1 MIILGENACFE
12 NKYVDNS
19 NTVLIG
25 APGTGKTRSYV
36 LPNLMSTEEESIV
49 VLDPK
54 GEIYDISAELMREK
68 GYITRTLDFV
78 DPKRSDIHYNPLYYC
93 KNDDDILKFSRIII
107 DDQHQRSPDIFWP
120 LSSQLLCNGLTGFL
134 KEFRPQKDHTLAAIM
149 KLLSVAN
156 VTEDSPDINP
166 SKLDK
171 LFDDAK
177 KINENSWACS
187 QYDLVRRAAGK
198 TQKSIVISLAADFC
212 GLLTPQI
219 IELTS
224 YDDLDIPSI
233 CSQKTIIYV
242 KCSDSDRSKDKL
254 IAMFF
259 TQLFQELYRIAD
271 NSRTHCLPRGIKIIL
286 DDMGANLKIPNLD
299 GIISTA
305 RGRRISISL
314 ILQSIG
320 QLKRQYPDYTSII
333 NSCNNVVFLGGSDL
347 ETCQEMAYR
356 INKPLESV
364 LYKDLQTIFV
374 FRQGEKPIIT
384 KTYNLK
390 AHPYYHKLNNPYNQ
404 EITKEYKEDIQI

>member
-12 NKYVDNS
+12 NGHVDNT

-54 GEIYDISAELMREK
+54 GEIYDMTAELMREK
-68 GYITRTLDFV
+68 GYATKTLDFIN
-78 DPKRSDIHYNPLYYC
+78 PKHSDIHYNPLFYC
-93 KNDDDILKFSRIII
+93 HNADDIIKFSRIVV
-107 DDQHQRSPDIFWP
+107 DEESYRTNDIFWP
-120 LSSQLLCNGLTGFL
+120 LSAQLFCNGITGFL
-134 KEFRPQKDHTLAAIM
+134 KEFRPEKDQTLSGLM
-149 KLLSVAN
+149 KLINAAT
-156 VTEDSPDINP
+156 VTEDNPEKNP
-166 SKLDK
+166 SKLD
-171 LFDDAK
+171 LIFDDAAK
-177 KINENSWACS
+177 RDPASWAVS
-187 QYDLVRRAAGK
+187 QYTLVKRAAGK
-198 TQKSIVISLAADFC
+198 TQKSIIISLAVAFC

-219 IELTS
+219 KELTS
-224 YDDLDIPSI
+224 YDDINIPSF

-242 KCSDSDRSKDKL
+242 KCSDTDRSKDKL

-259 TQLFQELYRIAD
+259 TQLFQELYKLAD
-271 NSRTHCLPRGIKIIL
+271 NNRTHTLPRGIKVIL

-305 RGRRISISL
+305 RGRGISISL

-320 QLKRQYPDYTSII
+320 QLKRQYEDYTSII

-356 INKPLESV
+356 LNKPLENV
-364 LYKDLQTIFV
+364 LYKDMQTVYV

-390 AHPYYHKLNNPYNQ
+390 SHPNYSKLNNPYNQ
-404 EITKEYKEDIQI
+404 ETNNNKEEMQI